1 MYGEIPDSMGCLNTT
16 GGHGTCGGD
25 SGGPCIMRDE
35 VTRQLGDKGAF
46 IKCAIFVVKLFLKF
60 QDFIKCETF

>member
-35 VTRQLGDKGAF
+35 VTRQPGDKGAF
-46 IKCAIFVVKLFLKF
+46 IKCAIFVVKLF
-60 QDFIKCETF
+60 